1 MRPRAG
7 RNLAGQHLDDDGTG
21 EAGRP
26 LRATEALPRAERRV
40 ALVLLR
46 AVAHLLATAVG
57 EVESGP
63 AVGARAAA
71 AHGERELVRANAVA
85 SLRDECKSRERCAS
99 SERPE
104 ASEPA
109 AQRSSRAQYR
119 YR

>member
-1 MRPRAG
+1 M
-7 RNLAGQHLDDDGTG
+7 
-21 EAGRP
+21 
-26 LRATEALPRAERRV
+26 
-40 ALVLLR
+40 LLR

-57 EVESGP
+57 EVESSP

-71 AHGERELVRANAVA
+71 AHGERELVQANAVA

-109 AQRSSRAQYR
+109 AQRSSY
-119 YR
+119 

>member
-57 EVESGP
+57 EVES
-63 AVGARAAA
+63 A
-71 AHGERELVRANAVA
+71 LY
-85 SLRDECKSRERCAS
+85 C
-99 SERPE
+99 
-104 ASEPA
+104 
-109 AQRSSRAQYR
+109 SRALLLGHEQR
-119 YR
+119 QRMGSVS